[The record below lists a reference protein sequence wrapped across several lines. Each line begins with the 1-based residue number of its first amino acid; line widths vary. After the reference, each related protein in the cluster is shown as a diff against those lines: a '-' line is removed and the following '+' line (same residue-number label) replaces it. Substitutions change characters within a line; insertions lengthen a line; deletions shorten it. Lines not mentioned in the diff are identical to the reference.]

1 MIEMSLKELKR
12 AEVLGKM
19 ESQGL
24 TNEQVAQILGVSKR
38 QVQRW
43 KKRLREG
50 GIAGLRHGNR
60 GKPSGNRK
68 EEEFRQRVV
77 SRYRER
83 YGDFGPTFASEQ
95 LAKEG
100 LEVDHET
107 LRRWLLEEGIWAR
120 KKRRKPYR
128 SRRKWRACFGELVQF
143 DGSPHDWFEGRR
155 SACCLMVMV
164 DDATGITYARFS
176 EQETSA
182 AAMQLLWGWVEQYG
196 IPMSLYCDLKNAYK
210 TLREPTLEEQLAGKE
225 PKTAFERACDKL
237 GVQIVSAYSPQA
249 KGRVERRNGILQDRL
264 VKELRLAGICTIEE
278 ANRYL
283 WETFLPQFNE
293 RFAVEAEDSQDVHV
307 RCTKETKLKE
317 IFCFEANRVVQNDYT
332 IYYERQVLQIK
343 NDKGFLP
350 RPKQKVLVRKYL
362 DETISL
368 FHENRELKYERVTPA
383 RRTKQRAG

>member
-43 KKRLREG
+43 EKRLREG

-128 SRRKWRACFGELVQF
+128 SRRKRRACFGELVQF

-196 IPMSLYCDLKNAYK
+196 IPMSLYCDLKNGYK

>member
-128 SRRKWRACFGELVQF
+128 SRRKRRACFGELVQF

-196 IPMSLYCDLKNAYK
+196 IPMSLYCDLKNGYK

>member
-128 SRRKWRACFGELVQF
+128 SRRKRRACFGELVQF

-182 AAMQLLWGWVEQYG
+182 AAMRLLWGWVEQYG

-249 KGRVERRNGILQDRL
+249 KGRVERRNEILQDRL

-317 IFCFEANRVVQNDYT
+317 IFCFEANRVIQNDYT